1 MCITLYLEEFSVLL
15 YPYVQTY
22 QANLEELARH
32 TCLIGIL
39 CDEMTGKL
47 VFSVVRNDT
56 LQWHERIPQNSW
68 QLYLTV

>member
-47 VFSVVRNDT
+47 VFSVVHNDI
-56 LQWHERIPQNSW
+56 LQLHVRIPRSSL
-68 QLYLTV
+68 QLYLVV

>member
-39 CDEMTGKL
+39 CGEMTGML
-47 VFSVVRNDT
+47 VFSVVHNDI
-56 LQWHERIPQNSW
+56 LQLHVRIPEAACS
-68 QLYLTV
+68 YI